1 LSMNAVQLFIQ
12 RRGCQHR
19 VARDRRMVTKVSMV
33 LHHRCKELVTRAHN
47 LLSRRKVSAR
57 QDAMTY
63 LVRVRGLLVD
73 GESLRARSV
82 RSYSHA

>member
-19 VARDRRMVTKVSMV
+19 VAIERRMVTKVSSV
-33 LHHRCKELVTRAHN
+33 LHQRCKELVTRAHN
-47 LLSRRKVSAR
+47 LLSRCEVSAR

-63 LVRVRGLLVD
+63 LVRVRELLVD
-73 GESLRARSV
+73 SES
-82 RSYSHA
+82 